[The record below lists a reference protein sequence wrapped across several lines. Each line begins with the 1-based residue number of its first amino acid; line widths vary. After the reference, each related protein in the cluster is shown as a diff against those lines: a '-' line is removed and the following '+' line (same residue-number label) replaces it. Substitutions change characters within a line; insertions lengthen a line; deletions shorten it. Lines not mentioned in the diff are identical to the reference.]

1 MPIDNICSDGPSI
14 IVSNDGCGNACLCVD
29 ETIIARSEAVVNE
42 MEGRIGSAKY
52 EIRNEIESIKEEYE
66 NKLQRQKVHISGGGR
81 VKGSRIH
88 GRRCK
93 IAIPKRSFRN
103 QKGITGFPNGF
114 K

>member
-1 MPIDNICSDGPSI
+1 MPIDNICSCNPSVTVI
-14 IVSNDGCGNACLCVD
+14 NDGCGSACLYVD
-29 ETIIARSEAVVNE
+29 ETAIARSEAVVNE

-52 EIRNEIESIKEEYE
+52 EIRNEIESIKKEYE

-93 IAIPKRSFRN
+93 VTIPKRSFRN
-103 QKGITGFPNGF
+103 KKSITGFPNVS

>member
-1 MPIDNICSDGPSI
+1 MPIDNICSCDPSI
-14 IVSNDGCGNACLCVD
+14 IVSNDGCGNACLYVD
-29 ETIIARSEAVVNE
+29 GTAIAKNWAVVDE

-66 NKLQRQKVHISGGGR
+66 NKLQRQKVHISGRGR

-93 IAIPKRSFRN
+93 VAIPKRSFRN